1 VTWLSLSPALA
12 VVASLVVLTIGLQ
25 RVGAE
30 LAALRRALRR
40 SQAAA
45 VAIDDVE
52 RSAQQMADR
61 ATELHERASLRVRSG
76 WTRQRSIDR

>member
-1 VTWLSLSPALA
+1 MTWLSLTPALA
-12 VVASLVVLTIGLQ
+12 VVASLVVLTVGLQ

-30 LAALRRALRR
+30 LTAMRRVLRR

-52 RSAQQMADR
+52 RSAERIADR
-61 ATELHERASLRVRSG
+61 ATELHERASLRVGDR
-76 WTRQRSIDR
+76 WARHRSIDR